1 MQVKP
6 EARSPAYAP
15 TKISDVVSRN
25 KDTHAINRVVR
36 LREEWDDLGEL
47 VGKRKR
53 AQIIRELIHW
63 YLRYPGAKQPVRPP
77 AEDWEARHAERAA
90 EEAEREAE
98 RQRNARP

>member
-15 TKISDVVSRN
+15 TKISEVVSRLRE
-25 KDTHAINRVVR
+25 THAINRVIR

-47 VGKRKR
+47 VGKRRR

-63 YLRYPGAKQPVRPP
+63 YLRYPGAKQPVRP
-77 AEDWEARHAERAA
+77 AARDWDARHVER
-90 EEAEREAE
+90 EAEREAE
-98 RQRNARP
+98 RQRDAAS